1 MRKFI
6 NDSGCKA
13 EFEDGISE
21 DEIQF
26 RLKWLGRGWR
36 EVTEEKEK

>member
-6 NDSGCKA
+6 NDIGCIA
-13 EFEDGISE
+13 EFEDNISE

-26 RLKWLGRGWR
+26 RLKWLGKNWR
-36 EVTEEKEK
+36 EEK